1 MKPTF
6 EPNPLDSRL
15 ECAGLA
21 FREFGIA
28 LEGIAQPLADLTA
41 AIERFLEAWRRPA

>member
-15 ECAGLA
+15 ACAALA
-21 FREFGIA
+21 MGELRITFE
-28 LEGIAQPLADLTA
+28 ELADPLVDVVA
-41 AIERFLEAWRRPA
+41 AIERFLEAWRRP